1 MIKQAELLRQQL
13 DLLHPL
19 KFKVHIFKTKTASG
33 LRVILLGGSLSP
45 PDQRLLHWRLTSLI
59 PPLKQACR
67 NPGAHSGYPSGL
79 SSILTPLRTAF
90 GSVMRDPNHA

>member
-59 PPLKQACR
+59 PPLNRLAGTQEPIQDILLDSPQCL
-67 NPGAHSGYPSGL
+67 PHLELPSAVL
-79 SSILTPLRTAF
+79 
-90 GSVMRDPNHA
+90 